1 MFAARGEAFDSP
13 RRGWHYRAMTP
24 GARSVP
30 AMALVAALALAAC
43 GGDDEQQEARTIV
56 ETVTTEAPPPPA
68 KEQVPPTD
76 EDVPTDEDLPAGQP
90 LPPGVVGVDGTY
102 AMTVRD
108 ADSDGGF
115 FHDRGSRRS
124 EWVFATSCTG
134 PDCTIEMRRELD
146 SGAFKT
152 LTLTPAAGRE
162 GVFEADSTGTADC
175 KFGPSDE
182 ASTDQRYSIKLNA
195 PQDVAGR
202 QTATR
207 IDAYFT
213 EATDGCT
220 GPGGSDE
227 VQRGTVSWTGIL
239 QP

>member
-1 MFAARGEAFDSP
+1 
-13 RRGWHYRAMTP
+13 
-24 GARSVP
+24 
-30 AMALVAALALAAC
+30 MALVAALALTAC
-43 GGDDEQQEARTIV
+43 GEDDEQQEARTIV

-68 KEQVPPTD
+68 EEQVP
-76 EDVPTDEDLPAGQP
+76 PTDEDLPAGQP

-108 ADSDGGF
+108 SDSDGGLSP
-115 FHDRGSRRS
+115 DRGSRSS
-124 EWVFATSCTG
+124 EWVFATSCAG
-134 PDCTIEMRRELD
+134 VDCTIEMRRELA

-162 GVFEADSTGTADC
+162 GVFEADSTGTTDC
-175 KFGPSDE
+175 TFGPSDE

-213 EATDGCT
+213 EETSGCDPLPR
-220 GPGGSDE
+220 PGGGDT

>member
-1 MFAARGEAFDSP
+1 MV
-13 RRGWHYRAMTP
+13 P

-30 AMALVAALALAAC
+30 AIALVAALALAAC

-68 KEQVPPTD
+68 DEQVPPTD
-76 EDVPTDEDLPAGQP
+76 EDVPAGQP
-90 LPPGVVGVDGTY
+90 LPPGVVGADGTY
-102 AMTVRD
+102 AMTIRD
-108 ADSDGGF
+108 ADSDTGLLN
-115 FHDRGSRRS
+115 DSVPRRS

-134 PDCTIEMRRELD
+134 PDCTIEMRRELA

-162 GVFEADSTGTADC
+162 GVFEADSTGTAEC
-175 KFGPSDE
+175 TLGSIDE
-182 ASTDQRYSIKLNA
+182 ASSDQRYSIKLNA

-202 QTATR
+202 RTATR

-213 EATDGCT
+213 QVTDGCDPPRPFA
-220 GPGGSDE
+220 G
-227 VQRGTVSWTGIL
+227 VLRGTVSWSGVL
-239 QP
+239 QR